1 MQAIYGHGGVREKKL
16 YLRRQLERVTT
27 KWAGKT
33 VGPIKRAKTV
43 QVGTRGLLQTMIHQ
57 FAVRAIHSRSGG
69 RCPPRRPSS

>member
-1 MQAIYGHGGVREKKL
+1 VQAIYGHGGVRKKKL

-43 QVGTRGLLQTMIHQ
+43 QVGTRGLLQTMINQ
-57 FAVRAIHSRSGG
+57 FAARRIHSRSGG
-69 RCPPRRPSS
+69 RSPPRRPNS